1 MSTEAP
7 VCSCTILISLS
18 ILGFRTT
25 IIIAYACTAVY
36 LSLSL
41 PKKFMPYLEKQV
53 KKFVSGYTALR
64 EMGFSSVNV
73 ADALFMY
80 ENDTNKALA
89 HCLSGS

>member
-1 MSTEAP
+1 
-7 VCSCTILISLS
+7 
-18 ILGFRTT
+18 
-25 IIIAYACTAVY
+25 
-36 LSLSL
+36 
-41 PKKFMPYLEKQV
+41 MPYLEKQV